1 MIFASTEMRK
11 AAGKMQK
18 AAPQNQPDTFAGLA
32 AEAFGADATGVM
44 RVAAALANATAL
56 SDDPQAAAQLGN
68 LVFCLCQQS
77 GKRLCAKNFC
87 LGIDNGED
95 GCPRV
100 LSSLLPPAIED

>member
-1 MIFASTEMRK
+1 MIFASTETRK
-11 AAGKMQK
+11 VAGKMQK
-18 AAPQNQPDTFAGLA
+18 AALQNQPDTFAGLA

-56 SDDPQAAAQLGN
+56 SDDPQAASQLGN

-100 LSSLLPPAIED
+100 LGGVLPSATDD